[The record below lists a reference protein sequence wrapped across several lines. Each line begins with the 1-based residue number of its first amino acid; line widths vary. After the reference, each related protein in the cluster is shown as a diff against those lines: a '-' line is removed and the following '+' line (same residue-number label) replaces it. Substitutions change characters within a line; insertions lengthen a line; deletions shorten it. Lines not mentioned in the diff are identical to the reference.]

1 MKRKQSV
8 DLKKVR
14 DLQKVNVERS
24 PDDYSVG
31 IYNGLELALSIIEGR
46 EPVFMFPEQ
55 SKSGISVIEGHEEKE
70 QLGRTVASG
79 KRICKGNAVD
89 ENV

>member
-1 MKRKQSV
+1 MKMKQDV
-8 DLKKVR
+8 ELKKVR

-46 EPVFMFPEQ
+46 EPVFMFCDNDAQVVVKEDG
-55 SKSGISVIEGHEEKE
+55 KEK
-70 QLGRTVASG
+70 LGRTVASG
-79 KRICKGNAVD
+79 KRICKGNMVD
-89 ENV
+89 KNV